1 MDNKNEKYAKYDKY
15 IGRVLDSRYE
25 LVKCIGEGSSAVVFK
40 ADDLRTGRPVAVKVL
55 KPEQAKDVKAVK
67 RFENECKVI
76 SMLDHP
82 AVVKVVEVSIG
93 VYSRYIVMEYIDGIT
108 LRRYMDGDVQN
119 GGRRR
124 PLSFEEIMEFC
135 EQILSAL
142 EHAHS
147 KGIIHRDIK
156 PQNIMLLPKGF
167 VKITDFGIA
176 QVNDDTISM
185 LADRAAGTAYYISP
199 EQAACGDVDARSD
212 IYSLG
217 VMMYEMATGRL
228 PFDGRDPMSVAK
240 KQITEKPVPPSE
252 INPDVPKGLEAM
264 ILMAMEK
271 MPDARFKDASEML
284 KYLYKIKAR
293 PNAVPRI
300 SEKRKRAKD
309 KAPLEKVKPSGST
322 TPVIWGVASAL
333 LFLAMIA
340 GYYIFSNLFFAD
352 KTTLVSKEVPD
363 FVGMLYAD
371 EGLEYDK
378 RYFDIDT
385 DSIIFE
391 YNEDTPRNMIIE
403 QSPRGGSYEKVV
415 ANSKKCVIT
424 LTVSLGPKMNTM
436 EDFSLVDYRNAEI
449 RLRQLG
455 FKVKI
460 VNEYNPIIGSGLV
473 IDTVPAVG
481 DQVIEGSEVT
491 LIVSSGYKTGDLSV
505 PNFVGLTE
513 VEAQKLLSE
522 KGIKLGKV
530 SYTRS
535 GSKVGVV
542 ISQSLEEGNDY
553 GYRNVTVDLIV
564 SGGLSYDTNYIPDV
578 RGLSR
583 TAAQKLLWSF
593 GISVGSISLEQSTK
607 DENTVISQ
615 TYSGWSVPSDL
626 RVIDLT
632 VSGGPDYTPSWIVV
646 RIPSLVGKTLDEARK
661 LLTDNKAAVGK
672 ITYVYSDTIPEGQ
685 VIDQADEPGSLRS
698 GYPYNIFVDITVC
711 AGPEPETTEAE
722 TTEPLSPDET
732 GEPSDTDVG
741 GTPETTR
748 TPEETRTPETTGRPE
763 ESMHPAENN

>member
-1 MDNKNEKYAKYDKY
+1 MENKNEKYEKYDKY

-67 RFENECKVI
+67 SFENECKVI

-82 AVVKVVEVSIG
+82 SVVKVVEVSIG

-108 LRRYMDGDVQN
+108 LRNYMDVEAQN
-119 GGRRR
+119 GRRR

-176 QVNDDTISM
+176 QVNDDAIS
-185 LADRAAGTAYYISP
+185 LLSDRAAGTAYYISP

-228 PFDGRDPMSVAK
+228 PFEGKDPMSVAK
-240 KQITEKPVPPSE
+240 KQITEAPIPPSE
-252 INPDVPKGLEAM
+252 LNPDIPKGLEAM

-284 KYLYKIKAR
+284 KYLYKIKSR
-293 PNAVPRI
+293 PNAIPRI
-300 SEKRKRAKD
+300 SEKRKRAQN

-322 TPVIWGVASAL
+322 TPVIWGVACAL
-333 LFLAMIA
+333 LFLAIIA
-340 GYYIFSNLFFAD
+340 GYYILSNLFFAD
-352 KTTLVSKEVPD
+352 KSNLVSKEVPD
-363 FVGMLYAD
+363 FVGMIYTED
-371 EGLEYDK
+371 GLE
-378 RYFDIDT
+378 FDNRFFVLDT

-391 YNEDTPRNMIIE
+391 YNEDAPANTIIE
-403 QSPRGGSYEKVV
+403 QSPRGGSFEKVI

-436 EDFSLVDYRNAEI
+436 EDFSLVDYRTAEI

-455 FKVKI
+455 FRVKL
-460 VNEYNPIIGSGLV
+460 VYEYNRIIGTGLV
-473 IDTVPAVG
+473 ISTVPAVG
-481 DQVIEGSEVT
+481 EQIIEGSEVT
-491 LIVSSGYKTGDLSV
+491 LIVSSGYQAGDLSV

-513 VEAQKLLSE
+513 VEAQKLLTE
-522 KGIKLGKV
+522 KGIKVGSV
-530 SYTRS
+530 RYTRS
-535 GSKVGVV
+535 GSPVGVV

-553 GYRNVTVDLIV
+553 GYRNVTVDLII

-583 TAAQKLLWSF
+583 TAAQKLLWNF
-593 GISVGSISLEQSTK
+593 GISVGSINLEKSSK

-615 TYSGWSVPSDL
+615 TYSGWSVPSNL
-626 RVIDLT
+626 RIIDLT

-661 LLTDNKAAVGK
+661 LLTDNKAAVGE

-685 VIDQADEPGSLRS
+685 VIAQEDEPGSLRS
-698 GYPYNIFVDITVC
+698 GYPYNIFVNITVC
-711 AGPEPETTEAE
+711 GGPTPETTEPPVTEPTEPAE
-722 TTEPLSPDET
+722 TNAPTETQPVVS
-732 GEPSDTDVG
+732 
-741 GTPETTR
+741 
-748 TPEETRTPETTGRPE
+748 PE
-763 ESMHPAENN
+763 ESTHPAENRNG